1 MDRSLPRRYAAS
13 GVLIAGLYLLNRFLL
28 VPLTGWRL
36 LAWHGA
42 DFLAGGLMLCFL
54 NGLLLLA
61 RRRPVERVFPA
72 SAFLLGCGLFWEVL
86 TPLYLPRSVGD
97 PRDVLAV
104 WLGGLALLAL
114 WQWLDRPGAG
124 T

>member
-1 MDRSLPRRYAAS
+1 MDRSLLRRYAAS

-36 LAWHGA
+36 SAWHGA

-61 RRRPVERVFPA
+61 RRRPLERFLPA
-72 SAFLLGCGLFWEVL
+72 SAFLLGCGLFWEIV

-97 PRDVLAV
+97 PWDVLAV

-114 WQWLDRPGAG
+114 RRQLDCPRHRR
-124 T
+124 

>member
-1 MDRSLPRRYAAS
+1 MKRTLLRRYAAS
-13 GVLIAGLYLLNRFLL
+13 GTAIAGLYLLNRFLL

-61 RRRPVERVFPA
+61 RRRPLERFLPA
-72 SAFLLGCGLFWEVL
+72 SAFLLGCGLFWEIV

-114 WQWLDRPGAG
+114 WRWLDRPRHRR
-124 T
+124 

>member
-1 MDRSLPRRYAAS
+1 MKRTLLRRYAAS
-13 GVLIAGLYLLNRFLL
+13 GTAIAGLYLLNRFLL

-36 LAWHGA
+36 PAWHGA

-61 RRRPVERVFPA
+61 RRRPLERVFPA
-72 SAFLLGCGLFWEVL
+72 SLFLLGCGLFWEIV

-97 PRDVLAV
+97 PWDVLAV

-114 WQWLDRPGAG
+114 WRRLNRPGAG

>member
-1 MDRSLPRRYAAS
+1 MDRPLLRQYAAS
-13 GVLIAGLYLLNRFLL
+13 GVIIAGLYLLNRFLL

-61 RRRPVERVFPA
+61 RRRPVEQFLPV
-72 SAFLLGCGLFWEVL
+72 SLFLLGCGLFWEIV

-97 PRDVLAV
+97 PWDVLAV

-114 WQWLDRPGAG
+114 WRRRNRPGAG

>member
-1 MDRSLPRRYAAS
+1 MRRYLIS
-13 GVLIAGLYLLNRFLL
+13 GGSAAGLYLLNRFLL
-28 VPLTGWRL
+28 APLTGWRL

-61 RRRPVERVFPA
+61 RRRPLDRVLPV
-72 SAFLLGCGLFWEVL
+72 SLFLLGCGLFWEAA

-104 WLGGLALLAL
+104 WLGGMALLAL
-114 WQWLDRPGAG
+114 WRVGDRLGRR
-124 T
+124 

>member
-1 MDRSLPRRYAAS
+1 MDRSLLRRYAAS

-28 VPLTGWRL
+28 VPLTGWL
-36 LAWHGA
+36 LPAWHGA
-42 DFLAGGLMLCFL
+42 DFLACCLMLCFL

-61 RRRPVERVFPA
+61 RRRPVERIFPA
-72 SAFLLGCGLFWEVL
+72 SLFLLGCGLFWEIV
-86 TPLYLPRSVGD
+86 TPLDRSRSVGD
-97 PRDVLAV
+97 PWDVLAV

-114 WQWLDRPGAG
+114 WRRLDRPGAG

>member
-86 TPLYLPRSVGD
+86 TPLYLPQSVGD
-97 PRDVLAV
+97 PRDVVAV

-114 WQWLDRPGAG
+114 WRWLDRPGAG

>member
-1 MDRSLPRRYAAS
+1 MDRPLLRQYAAS
-13 GVLIAGLYLLNRFLL
+13 GVIIAGLYLLNRFLL
-28 VPLTGWRL
+28 IPLTGWRL

-61 RRRPVERVFPA
+61 RRRPVERFLPA
-72 SAFLLGCGLFWEVL
+72 SLFLLGCGLFWEIV

-97 PRDVLAV
+97 PWDVLAV

-114 WQWLDRPGAG
+114 RRQLDCPRHRR
-124 T
+124 

>member
-1 MDRSLPRRYAAS
+1 MDRSLLRRYAAS

-36 LAWHGA
+36 PAWHGA

-61 RRRPVERVFPA
+61 RRRPVERFLPA
-72 SAFLLGCGLFWEVL
+72 SAFLLGCGLFWEVV
-86 TPLYLPRSVGD
+86 TPRYLPRAVGA
-97 PRDVLAV
+97 PWAV
-104 WLGGLALLAL
+104 VAGGRGGLALLAL
-114 WQWLDRPGAG
+114 WRRLDRPGAG